1 MKKSSIFL
9 LFSFIMLSVH
19 AQTKTE
25 STKELLQKAQTELT
39 PALEYFFS
47 DCLVNRDC
55 DECISELYAKAKN
68 EYQSF
73 VVAGALYNIAPK
85 NSLVLHK
92 RAIAKQPNELSF
104 NLEFAIENHRLRDYE
119 TAIRHYKIYKEVVPE
134 DYRVDVWLSE
144 CYLNLD
150 NYTKAIAHWKAANHA
165 KNHTGI
171 DKAIHIIHGKTDQ
184 VKKRSE
190 LVVKVKEKDTKSAYE
205 LIFLDLNWE
214 LDWWNTNIQEYFLEK
229 DLATIKDIFGANSKE
244 YKQVTIYSK
253 VKKLSEKSSTP
264 DAIKAILLESKL
276 ILDDNEIPENGKI
289 ASDML
294 RISFLNKFLD
304 EKAFFKKRG
313 KEILSLADTY
323 KDIELLNIY
332 AYLEAVTT
340 GRVSA
345 ETDKKGWNEYKSKK
359 FAISYFMGL
368 ADKNRYNNP
377 DLAKALTDFPN
388 SAKVHWVKLNCAK
401 IEGKDIKPDLIAVM
415 KKEFKTLENHRFKYA
430 YALNSYFSLLESE
443 L

>member
-1 MKKSSIFL
+1 MKKITFAI
-9 LFSFIMLSVH
+9 LFSFAFISVH
-19 AQTKTE
+19 AQTKIENSTE
-25 STKELLQKAQTELT
+25 LIKKAKIELT

-55 DECISELYAKAKN
+55 DDCTSELYAKAKN

-119 TAIRHYKIYKEVVPE
+119 TAIRHYKIYKKEVPE

-150 NYTKAIAHWKAANHA
+150 NYTKAMAHWKAANHA

-184 VKKRSE
+184 IKKRSD
-190 LVVKVKEKDTKSAYE
+190 LVMKVKEKDTKSAYE
-205 LIFLDLNWE
+205 LIFLDMNWE

-229 DLATIKDIFGANSKE
+229 DMMTIKDVFGANSREYQLVSAYKKIKQLSKE
-244 YKQVTIYSK
+244 YNIDATKAA
-253 VKKLSEKSSTP
+253 LSE
-264 DAIKAILLESKL
+264 AKL
-276 ILDDNEIPENGKI
+276 ILDNNEIPEDGKI

-304 EKAFFKKRG
+304 EKSFFEKRG
-313 KEILSLADTY
+313 KEIMQLADKY

-332 AYLEAVTT
+332 AYLEAVAT

-345 ETDKKGWNEYKSKK
+345 ETDKKGWNEYKSEK
-359 FAISYFMGL
+359 FAASYFMGL

-377 DLAKALTDFPN
+377 DLAKALKDFPH
-388 SAKVHWVKLNCAK
+388 SAKIHWVKLNCAK

-415 KKEFKTLENHRFKYA
+415 KKEFRTLENHRFKYA
-430 YALNSYFSLLESE
+430 YALNSYFSLLENE